1 MTIIVK
7 NRNGSIVF
15 RIDQRI
21 IMPLI
26 TLGLAFFCKGIP
38 L

>member
-21 IMPLI
+21 IAPLI
-26 TLGLAFFCKGIP
+26 TLGLALVYKGLP

>member
-1 MTIIVK
+1 MTISVK

-21 IMPLI
+21 ITSLI
-26 TLGLAFFCKGIP
+26 TLGLALFYKGGP